1 MIKKRIFYKFK
12 NLEIILF
19 IVLLIECIISLDNI
33 NQKILYMNSDK
44 DIKIEKTVGGLYEE
58 YNKNRVQKVHSD
70 YNNLTSIKIKVGTY
84 TRENNDIIK
93 FVLYDKNNK
102 NLREKL
108 IDTSKLKDND
118 DYEIKFKNL
127 KDSKDKDYYFKLIS
141 LKGTATNTITVYSQN
156 DSNDIFFQLGYANL
170 KMKLILWG
178 LCLIFPII
186 YLLSYFFLKKSMD
199 IKKEKKFLYVVFIYG
214 IMGIFLFLPLQAP
227 DELVH
232 FLRAY
237 SISKGQ
243 FVPKRVDSKDVG
255 ELPVSLEEFIK
266 DSGFYEVASH
276 PDNKVN
282 LLNFRK
288 INKIKVN
295 KEKTQNFKLEG
306 AAIINPISYIPQSI
320 GIKIGESL
328 NLPLYFVYYLGR
340 IFNFFTWILLVYSA
354 IKISPP
360 KLKNMFFIFSL
371 LPISIQQ
378 AMSYSTDALINGF
391 SFLFVAAVFRLYLD
405 NEEKVNIKYRIL
417 LFLGVFF
424 PTSIKVV
431 YFLFI
436 IFILLLSKKFSSR
449 KDCLITFFFIF
460 SLTLAFNIFWSKLS
474 PSNPARNIS
483 LQIEYLKENPIEY
496 LKTLYITSKIL
507 SQYYV
512 ESYIGTLGWLDTRIP
527 YLLMCSYIILIMINI
542 YSNNIISR
550 NDLKA
555 KFTISIYL
563 ILSYIGIL
571 TALYIG
577 WSEVGLEYVDGVQ
590 GRYFVPV
597 IPLLYILL
605 SKRRI
610 FVKKDILDFN
620 TEIFMSFG
628 LAMMMFVFLSRYY
641 I

>member
-1 MIKKRIFYKFK
+1 MINKKIFYKLK
-12 NLEIILF
+12 DLKTILF
-19 IVLLIECIISLDNI
+19 IILLIECIISLDKI
-33 NQKILYMNSDK
+33 NQKILYIVDR
-44 DIKIEKTVGGLYEE
+44 DIKFDKTIGGLYEE
-58 YNKNRVQKVHSD
+58 YNKNRIQKIHSD

-84 TRENNDIIK
+84 TRKNNDTVK
-93 FVLYDKNNK
+93 FELYDKNNK
-102 NLREKL
+102 KLSEKL

-127 KDSKDKDYYFKLIS
+127 KNSKDKDYYFKLIS
-141 LKGTATNTITVYSQN
+141 LRGTATNTITVYTQN
-156 DSNDIFFQLGYANL
+156 NSNDIFFQLGYANL
-170 KMKLILWG
+170 KTRLIFWGLSLIL
-178 LCLIFPII
+178 PTI
-186 YLLSYFFLKKSMD
+186 YLLSYFFLKKNIN
-199 IKKEKKFLYVVFIYG
+199 IKKEKKFLYIIFIYG
-214 IMGIFLFLPLQAP
+214 IIGIFLFLPLQAP

-266 DSGFYEVASH
+266 DSGFYEVTSH

-360 KLKNMFFIFSL
+360 KLKNMFFILSL
-371 LPISIQQ
+371 IPINIQQ

-391 SFLFVAAVFRLYLD
+391 SFLFIAVVFRLYLD
-405 NEEKVNIKYRIL
+405 DKEKINIKYLVL

-431 YFLFI
+431 YFIFI
-436 IFILLLSKKFSSR
+436 IFILLLFRKFDKKR
-449 KDCLITFFFIF
+449 NCLITFLFIF
-460 SLTLAFNIFWSKLS
+460 FLTLVFNIFWSKLS
-474 PSNPARNIS
+474 PNNPARNIS
-483 LQIEYLKENPIEY
+483 LQIEYLKGNPIEY
-496 LKTLYITSKIL
+496 LKTLYLTSKTL
-507 SQYYV
+507 TQFYV
-512 ESYIGTLGWLDTRIP
+512 ESYIGVLGWLDTRISF
-527 YLLMCSYIILIMINI
+527 LLMYSYIILIIINI
-542 YSNNIISR
+542 YSNNILPR
-550 NDLKA
+550 NDFKA

>member
-1 MIKKRIFYKFK
+1 MINKKIFYKLK
-12 NLEIILF
+12 DLKTILF
-19 IVLLIECIISLDNI
+19 IILLIECIISLDKI
-33 NQKILYMNSDK
+33 NQKILYIGDR
-44 DIKIEKTVGGLYEE
+44 DIKFDKTIGGLYEE
-58 YNKNRVQKVHSD
+58 YNKNRIQKIHSD

-84 TRENNDIIK
+84 TRENNDTVK
-93 FVLYDKNNK
+93 FELYDKNNK
-102 NLREKL
+102 KLSEKL

-127 KDSKDKDYYFKLIS
+127 KNSKDKDYYFKLIS
-141 LKGTATNTITVYSQN
+141 LRGTATNTITVYTQN
-156 DSNDIFFQLGYANL
+156 NSNDIFFQLGYANL
-170 KMKLILWG
+170 KTRLIFWGLSLIL
-178 LCLIFPII
+178 PTI
-186 YLLSYFFLKKSMD
+186 YLLSYFFLKKK
-199 IKKEKKFLYVVFIYG
+199 INIRKEKKFLYIIFIYG
-214 IMGIFLFLPLQAP
+214 IIGIFLFLPLQAP

-243 FVPKRVDSKDVG
+243 FVNSKYVAK
-255 ELPVSLEEFIK
+255 LPSSLEEFVN
-266 DSGFYEVASH
+266 DSDFYEVASH
-276 PDNKVN
+276 SENKVN
-282 LLNFRK
+282 LLDLKK

-295 KEKTQNFKLEG
+295 KEKTKNFELQG
-306 AAIINPISYIPQSI
+306 AAIINPISYIPQAV

-360 KLKNMFFIFSL
+360 KLKNMFFILSL
-371 LPISIQQ
+371 IPINIQQ

-391 SFLFVAAVFRLYLD
+391 SFLFIAVVFRLYLD
-405 NEEKVNIKYRIL
+405 DKEKINIKYLVL

-431 YFLFI
+431 YFIFI
-436 IFILLLSKKFSSR
+436 IFILLLFRKFDKKR
-449 KDCLITFFFIF
+449 NCLITFLFIF
-460 SLTLAFNIFWSKLS
+460 FLTLAFNIFWSKLS
-474 PSNPARNIS
+474 PNNPVRDMS
-483 LQIEYLKENPIEY
+483 LQIKYLKGNPIEY
-496 LKTLYITSKIL
+496 LKTLYLTSKTL
-507 SQYYV
+507 TQFYV
-512 ESYIGTLGWLDTRIP
+512 ESYIGVLGWLDARISF
-527 YLLMCSYIILIMINI
+527 LLMYSYIILIIINI
-542 YSNNIISR
+542 YSNNILPR
-550 NDLKA
+550 NDLEA

-641 I
+641 V